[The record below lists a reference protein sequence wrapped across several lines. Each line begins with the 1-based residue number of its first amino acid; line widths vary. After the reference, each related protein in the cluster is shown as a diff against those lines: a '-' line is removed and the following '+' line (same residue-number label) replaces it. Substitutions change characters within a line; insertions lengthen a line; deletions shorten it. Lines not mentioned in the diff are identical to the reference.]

1 MHFCAGTPAED
12 YYKSNKCEFVERS
25 VIPFMVRKTPL
36 FAPFMH
42 KCIILP
48 RQAWDKHRETSKKSG
63 VFRRV
68 TASEL
73 TPSAVGGCPPRHA
86 PLRCKEEEAD
96 DDLTC
101 LHAARYTIQTGVI

>member
-25 VIPFMVRKTPL
+25 VIPFMVRKTTL

-48 RQAWDKHRETSKKSG
+48 RQARDKHRETSKQSG

-68 TASEL
+68 KASEL
-73 TPSAVGGCPPRHA
+73 TPYAVGGCPPRHA